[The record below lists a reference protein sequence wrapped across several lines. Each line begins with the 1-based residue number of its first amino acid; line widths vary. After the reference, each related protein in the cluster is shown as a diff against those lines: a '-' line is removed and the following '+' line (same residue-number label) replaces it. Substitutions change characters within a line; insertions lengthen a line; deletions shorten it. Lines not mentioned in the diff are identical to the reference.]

1 MTATLM
7 IDIAD
12 EDETDALGRCLA
24 EILPAG
30 AVVALIG
37 PLGAGKTRLVR
48 SICSA
53 AGVEDGVVASP
64 TFVLVHEYECR
75 LPICHF
81 DAYRLRNEQ
90 EFQALGPDEY
100 FSSDGWSFVEWAD
113 RVRDCLPA
121 EYLKISIQPTGEQS
135 RTLEFRAIGAA
146 YMPLLDALK
155 TLSKNE
161 SEGDRN

>member
-1 MTATLM
+1 MTATLT

-12 EDETDALGRCLA
+12 ESETDTLGRCLA

-48 SICSA
+48 SICRA
-53 AGVEDGVVASP
+53 VGVEDGVVASP
-64 TFVLVHEYECR
+64 TFVLVHEYEGR
-75 LPICHF
+75 LPIYHF

-113 RVRDCLPA
+113 RVRD
-121 EYLKISIQPTGEQS
+121 
-135 RTLEFRAIGAA
+135 
-146 YMPLLDALK
+146 
-155 TLSKNE
+155 
-161 SEGDRN
+161 

>member
-1 MTATLM
+1 MSIWLDLPKRSVDQLHSARSATRNRNGFMTATLM

-64 TFVLVHEYECR
+64 TFVLVHEYEC
-75 LPICHF
+75 
-81 DAYRLRNEQ
+81 
-90 EFQALGPDEY
+90 
-100 FSSDGWSFVEWAD
+100 
-113 RVRDCLPA
+113 
-121 EYLKISIQPTGEQS
+121 
-135 RTLEFRAIGAA
+135 
-146 YMPLLDALK
+146 
-155 TLSKNE
+155 
-161 SEGDRN
+161 